1 MIKALLD
8 AIYSQLFGGGV
19 ISSGLYGGT
28 SSLVPGGMGL
38 RTTRAAA
45 ADPQNV
51 WQNLFTVAGGL
62 IAITGLIGVRTVIQ
76 AGGASTMQLRH
87 SVGPT
92 VFDAGTAAI
101 TGDAVD
107 TIYVLTGDAT
117 DPIQVGAAGVAVMS
131 AKVVA
136 TSTRYGSLPLIIVG
150 AGTIDVTMTA
160 AAGTGSTR
168 YVLLWTPI
176 DAAATVVAA

>member
-1 MIKALLD
+1 MIDQAVINAIYALLRG
-8 AIYSQLFGGGV
+8 SGV
-19 ISSGLYGGT
+19 LDGYGGEAT
-28 SSLVPGGMGL
+28 WTLSGMGL
-38 RTTRAAA
+38 RTPRAAA

-51 WQNLFTVAGGL
+51 WQNLFTIAGGL

-76 AGGASTMQLRH
+76 AGGASTMQWRH

-101 TGDAVD
+101 TGDAVN
-107 TIYVLTGDAT
+107 TIYVLTGDTT
-117 DPIQVGAAGVAVMS
+117 DPIQVGAAGAAVMGG
-131 AKVVA
+131 KVVA
-136 TSTRYGSLPLIIVG
+136 TSTTYGAASLFIVG

-168 YVLLWTPI
+168 YILLWHPI